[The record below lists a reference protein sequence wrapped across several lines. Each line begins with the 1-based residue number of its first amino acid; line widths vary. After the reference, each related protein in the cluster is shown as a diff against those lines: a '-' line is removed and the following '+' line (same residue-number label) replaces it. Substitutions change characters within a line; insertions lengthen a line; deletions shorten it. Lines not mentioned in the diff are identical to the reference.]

1 MSNPPTQALGAAA
14 ANAESQ
20 PRHRARKR
28 RKHNHVKDSIYLA
41 PTTEPYAL
49 AIKQRTQ
56 SPGPSTGYAPIDETE
71 TTVEPAQNGTTA
83 TSIMNKGKGKR
94 KANGTVVERNT
105 DKNPRYRE
113 GAMKAWETKRQRQK
127 ERFEKLEA
135 SNSLL
140 ALGVGLGSGQPR
152 DPRDSTPI
160 FGSHLPKLT
169 R

>member
-14 ANAESQ
+14 VNGESQ

-71 TTVEPAQNGTTA
+71 TIVEPAQNGTTA
-83 TSIMNKGKGKR
+83 TSTMNKGKAKR

-113 GAMKAWETKRQRQK
+113 GAMKAWATKRQRQK
-127 ERFEKLEA
+127 ERFEELEA

-140 ALGVGLGSGQPR
+140 ALGLSASMGQSR
-152 DPRDSTPI
+152 DLRDSTFI
-160 FGSHLPKLT
+160 SQCHQPKLT
-169 R
+169 V